1 MLDHGGYR
9 SSAQT
14 RPILPEGGM
23 PEDGGEVHPR
33 CREMAEAM
41 RDLLASGGG
50 VRFADL
56 IRADFTSAEIV
67 EFKEAAA
74 KLATELSTRQVS
86 IRPDLL
92 ADVIDKARQA
102 MPNRL
107 PLPRDTSQT
116 QALTIAWGRY
126 CAARG
131 ALLVDP
137 WPGQRERCIAVLSAY
152 LDRLPIFPTIRRAVV
167 AAVEETL
174 PRVTQ

>member
-1 MLDHGGYR
+1 
-9 SSAQT
+9 
-14 RPILPEGGM
+14 
-23 PEDGGEVHPR
+23 
-33 CREMAEAM
+33 MAETM

-50 VRFADL
+50 VRFVDL

-92 ADVIDKARQA
+92 ADIIDKARNA

-107 PLPRDTSQT
+107 PLPRDTTET
-116 QALTIAWGRY
+116 QVLVVAWGKY
-126 CAARG
+126 CAARN
-131 ALLVDP
+131 ALVIDP
-137 WPGQRERCIAVLSAY
+137 WSSQRERCLAVLAAY
-152 LDRLPIFPTIRRAVV
+152 LDKLPLFPTIRKAVV
-167 AAVEETL
+167 TAVEETL

>member
-1 MLDHGGYR
+1 MLDHHR

-14 RPILPEGGM
+14 RPVL

-41 RDLLASGGG
+41 RELLASGGG
-50 VRFADL
+50 VRFVDL

-67 EFKEAAA
+67 EFKETAA

-92 ADVIDKARQA
+92 ADIIDKARSA

-107 PLPRDTSQT
+107 PLPRDTTET
-116 QALTIAWGRY
+116 QALVVAWGKY
-126 CAARG
+126 CAARS
-131 ALLVDP
+131 ALAIDP
-137 WPGQRERCIAVLSAY
+137 WSSQRERCLAVLAAY
-152 LDRLPIFPTIRRAVV
+152 LDKLPVFPTIRKAVV
-167 AAVEETL
+167 TAVEETL

>member
-1 MLDHGGYR
+1 MLDHHR
-9 SSAQT
+9 PSAQT
-14 RPILPEGGM
+14 RPVLPDE
-23 PEDGGEVHPR
+23 GGEVHPR

-41 RDLLASGGG
+41 RDLLSSGGG

-74 KLATELSTRQVS
+74 KLATELSTKQVT

-92 ADVIDKARQA
+92 ADIIDKARHA

-107 PLPRDTSQT
+107 PLPRDTAET
-116 QALTIAWGRY
+116 QPLVIAWGKY

-137 WPGQRERCIAVLSAY
+137 WPSQRERCIAMLSAY
-152 LDRLPIFPTIRRAVV
+152 LDKLPLFPTIRTKVL
-167 AAVEETL
+167 AAVDETL
-174 PRVTQ
+174 PQVRQ